1 MAMTTRLLETGF
13 DTKFHALQ
21 IIFVRMIVT
30 ASIGSFYL
38 WRKKVPHFP
47 LGPPGVRWLLGIRGL
62 AGTIG
67 LFGLYCKSF
76 CPDLRCTIANAYD
89 YRLPFIPGHRRCN
102 CHHVPRSD
110 TDWLRLLGRL
120 TSKSCLFCVPIE

>member
-30 ASIGSFYL
+30 ATIGSLYL
-38 WRKKVPHFP
+38 WRRKVADFP
-47 LGPPGVRWLLGIRGL
+47 FGPSGVRLLLVIRGM

-67 LFGLYCKSF
+67 LFGLYCKS
-76 CPDLRCTIANAYD
+76 PS
-89 YRLPFIPGHRRCN
+89 RLI
-102 CHHVPRSD
+102 
-110 TDWLRLLGRL
+110 
-120 TSKSCLFCVPIE
+120 